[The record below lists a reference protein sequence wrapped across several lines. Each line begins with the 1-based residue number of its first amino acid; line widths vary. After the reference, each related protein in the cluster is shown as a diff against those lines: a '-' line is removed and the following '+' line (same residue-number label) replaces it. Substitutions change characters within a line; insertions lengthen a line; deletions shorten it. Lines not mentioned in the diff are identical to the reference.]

1 MIFKRT
7 KQKKNY
13 KKDYGFKPTPVDE
26 HKNLDDYTKKEAKLM
41 FEWYLDDLPKRTQY
55 LFDYINR
62 FTDMPLEYNFETF
75 KKVIDWFST
84 VIETRKL
91 SKKEFAKEKE
101 KIPKDWHE
109 FLYDWDFTDDSWLLI
124 AAIAGY
130 LGMVMLEEFPG
141 SYWKL
146 DTAKTSVNYNR
157 AIIGKQGK
165 AGLGVRNIMEVI
177 AYKIVKGKDLN
188 LDQAINSWRDDYA
201 DSKSEDK
208 EGK

>member
-7 KQKKNY
+7 KRKSCY

-26 HKNLDDYTKKEAKLM
+26 HKNLDEYTKKEAKLM

-62 FTDMPLEYNFETF
+62 YTDIPLEYNFETF

-84 VIETRKL
+84 IVETRKL
-91 SKKEFAKEKE
+91 SKKEFAQEKE
-101 KIPKDWHE
+101 KYPKDWHD
-109 FLYDWDFTDDSWLLI
+109 FIYDWDFTDDSWLLI

-130 LGMVMLEEFPG
+130 LGMVVLEEFPG
-141 SYWKL
+141 TYWKL
-146 DTAKTSVNYNR
+146 DTAKTSINYNR

-165 AGLGVRNIMEVI
+165 AGFGVRNKMEVI
-177 AYKIVKGKDLN
+177 AYKIALGEELN
-188 LDQAINSWRDDYA
+188 LDETINQWKKFYKD
-201 DSKSEDK
+201 KKFEDQV
-208 EGK
+208 G